1 MAKKYA
7 VRNLRLC
14 TKDCLCLYV
23 CPTGAADTED
33 SVIDVTKCIGCG
45 ACAEACPSKAI
56 SMVPKE
62 LPPQQPKEK
71 KTADALRALLQ
82 SKARQELAAAAGS
95 GRLSAAA
102 EMSNRLM
109 AEDLCREA
117 GFMLPQSGNAKL
129 FLKSLKT
136 MSGVPQEPVE
146 FLLSHLKFNEE
157 TEEKQM
163 EKWKCSV
170 CGYIHEGPLPEGF
183 TCPVCKQPAGVF
195 DKIA

>member
-1 MAKKYA
+1 MAEKYA

-33 SVIDVTKCIGCG
+33 SVIDEKKCIGCG

-82 SKARQELAAAAGS
+82 SKAGQELAAAAAG

-102 EMSNRLM
+102 EMSSRLM
-109 AEDLCREA
+109 AEDLCRES
-117 GFMLPQSGNAKL
+117 GFMLPQSGNAKS
-129 FLKSLKT
+129 FLESLKT
-136 MSGVPQEPVE
+136 MPEVPQEPVE

-183 TCPVCKQPAGVF
+183 TCPVCKQPASVF
-195 DKIA
+195 VKIA